1 MNKLDG
7 INYNLTGFFKDVVDF
22 IQRVWEY
29 IEEFFTAQN
38 KLWEGQ
44 DVTEAAEEE

>member
-7 INYNLTGFFKDVVDF
+7 INYNLTGFFKDIVDF

-44 DVTEAAEEE
+44 NADAEEEE